1 VTDGANELPMG
12 LVVRKCFQSSFF
24 PSGVVPVFTSRH
36 CVPSSRRVCALARI
50 GVIPNKAKWFTT
62 SRNSFKLSSLCC
74 FPWARQKAAAEHTE
88 CRPLDGNVQR
98 EGDCYRD
105 SDIEEESHRC

>member
-1 VTDGANELPMG
+1 VTDGTNELPMG
-12 LVVRKCFQSSFF
+12 LVMRKCFQR
-24 PSGVVPVFTSRH
+24 GAGIHQQALRTVFEAGS
-36 CVPSSRRVCALARI
+36 VLARI
-50 GVIPNKAKWFTT
+50 AVIPNKAKWFTT
-62 SRNSFKLSSLCC
+62 SRNSFKLSSFCC